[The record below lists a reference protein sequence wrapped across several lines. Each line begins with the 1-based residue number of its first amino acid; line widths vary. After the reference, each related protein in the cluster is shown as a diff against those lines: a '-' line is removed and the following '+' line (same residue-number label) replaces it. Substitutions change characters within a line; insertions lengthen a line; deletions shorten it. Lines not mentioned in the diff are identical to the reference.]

1 MDYINIDWRKK
12 IMVDLLIDF
21 RKLSPP
27 PADVLAKRDQIIEE
41 LKKQLGHK
49 YLLSKPVPRVQ

>member
-1 MDYINIDWRKK
+1 MFER
-12 IMVDLLIDF
+12 LIDF
-21 RKLSPP
+21 RNIPSPP
-27 PADVLAKRDQIIEE
+27 MEAITKRDQMIEE

>member
-1 MDYINIDWRKK
+1 MFER
-12 IMVDLLIDF
+12 LIDF
-21 RKLSPP
+21 RNIPP
-27 PADVLAKRDQIIEE
+27 PPVEAVAKRNQIIEE

>member
-1 MDYINIDWRKK
+1 MFER
-12 IMVDLLIDF
+12 LIDF
-21 RKLSPP
+21 RNIPAP
-27 PADVLAKRDQIIEE
+27 PAEAVAKRNQIIEE